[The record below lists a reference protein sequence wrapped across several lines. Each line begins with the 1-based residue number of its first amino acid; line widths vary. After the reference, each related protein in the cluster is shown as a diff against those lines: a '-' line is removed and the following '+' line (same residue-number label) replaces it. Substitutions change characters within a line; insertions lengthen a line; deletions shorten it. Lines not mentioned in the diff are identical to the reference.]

1 MARYGMQTKLAV
13 LTEKILGNAKG
24 GIYENL
30 ISEMLVKA
38 GYSLHYFKTENSSME
53 IEFVIERDGGV
64 IPVEV
69 KAGNTDTPSLNWFVS
84 HFDSEY
90 AIKLIDGNLGVS
102 MAIRIISMAE
112 AAASIDPFASVEDF
126 WWTMLHDYL
135 PQYEEYS
142 NSVKTELG
150 IKCKSKHFSFDQF
163 NCTQTP
169 AGIFAINSKLN

>member
-1 MARYGMQTKLAV
+1 MKTFLSVTIDDEGKMRFESDYPFKKPNFIEAEEFDQLTKKAI
-13 LTEKILGNAKG
+13 KA
-24 GIYENL
+24 
-30 ISEMLVKA
+30 ISE
-38 GYSLHYFKTENSSME
+38 SLWK
-53 IEFVIERDGGV
+53 
-64 IPVEV
+64 
-69 KAGNTDTPSLNWFVS
+69 
-84 HFDSEY
+84 
-90 AIKLIDGNLGVS
+90 DGNLGVS